1 MEAWSLNYRAR
12 REVSVLQKLFKQVA
26 FIKLFHEIQVCFHR
40 NPHNSSVSP
49 QISAAYVTLNYLKGY
64 SRKDATGTNRFGDKH
79 PGAGSAGGD
88 LGRRTARLLQ
98 AWRDKGVREASR
110 LCLFYVSSSSPDTLI
125 VPTPFLWAK

>member
-1 MEAWSLNYRAR
+1 MLGGTGGKR
-12 REVSVLQKLFKQVA
+12 RRGRQRMRWLDGITDSMDLGLSEFQEMV
-26 FIKLFHEIQVCFHR
+26 
-40 NPHNSSVSP
+40 
-49 QISAAYVTLNYLKGY
+49 NYLKGY